1 MSHVLE
7 VRNVEKT
14 YGGKGNTVKALNG
27 IDFYVEDNEFLGIM
41 GQSGSGKTTL
51 LNVLSTID
59 RVSGGNILLD
69 GKDITKLPKKSL
81 AKFRRENLGFIFQDF
96 NLLDNLTIRENIALA
111 LTIYGEKGKGIDDK
125 INAIAQKLAITAI
138 LEKFPHQVSGGEKQ
152 RAAAARAIIT
162 KPRLIL
168 ADEPT
173 GALDSKSARMLL
185 ETIGHLNQDMGATI
199 LLVTHDAF
207 TASFCRRIIFIK
219 DGSIFT
225 ELVKGEDSRKEFFDK
240 ILHIISLLGG
250 DVNDVR

>member
-1 MSHVLE
+1 MAQVLE
-7 VRNVEKT
+7 ARNVEKT
-14 YGGKGNTVKALNG
+14 YGSKGNVVRALDG
-27 IDFYVEDNEFLGIM
+27 LDFFVEEGDFLGIM

-51 LNVLSTID
+51 LNVISTID
-59 RVSGGNILLD
+59 RVTGGAILLD
-69 GKDITKLPKKSL
+69 GKDITKLPRKSL

-111 LTIYGEKGKGIDDK
+111 LTIYGEKGANIDGK
-125 INAIAQKLAITAI
+125 INAIAKKLAITDI
-138 LEKFPHQVSGGEKQ
+138 LEKFPYQVSGGEKQ

-185 ETIGHLNQDMGATI
+185 ETMGHLNREMEAAI
-199 LLVTHDAF
+199 LMVTHDAF
-207 TASFCRRIIFIK
+207 TASFCKRIVFIK
-219 DGSIFT
+219 DGRIFT
-225 ELVKGEDSRKEFFDK
+225 ELIKGEDTRKEFFDK
-240 ILHIISLLGG
+240 ILHVISLLGG

>member
-1 MSHVLE
+1 MAQVLE

-14 YGGKGNTVKALNG
+14 YGSKGNVVRALDG
-27 IDFYVEDNEFLGIM
+27 LDFFVEEGDFLGIM

-51 LNVLSTID
+51 LNVISTID
-59 RVSGGNILLD
+59 RVTGGAILLD
-69 GKDITKLPKKSL
+69 GKDITKLPRKSL

-111 LTIYGEKGKGIDDK
+111 LTIYGEKGANIDGK

-138 LEKFPHQVSGGEKQ
+138 LEKFPYQVSGGEKQ

-185 ETIGHLNQDMGATI
+185 ETMGHLNREMEAAI
-199 LLVTHDAF
+199 LMVTHDAF
-207 TASFCRRIIFIK
+207 TASFCKRIVFIK
-219 DGSIFT
+219 DGRIFT
-225 ELVKGEDSRKEFFDK
+225 ELIKGDDTRKEYFDK
-240 ILHIISLLGG
+240 ILHVISLLGG